1 MTDTRDK
8 LPAHPLSE
16 IGRRLVFV
24 RDLEIV
30 VSVGVLEHEKRYE
43 QRVLISVELVV
54 RDGYDGKSDQLE
66 RVLDY
71 SKLVDGI
78 ALLAQGEHFNLIE
91 TLAERVAA
99 HCLIDPRVENAR
111 VRVEKPDIMPSCRSV
126 GVEVERGRR

>member
-16 IGRRLVFV
+16 SGRRLVFV

-30 VSVGVLEHEKRYE
+30 MSVGVLEHEKRYE

-54 RDGYDGKSDQLE
+54 RDGYDGKSDRLE
-66 RVLDY
+66 QVLDY
-71 SKLVDGI
+71 GKLVDGI
-78 ALLAQGEHFNLIE
+78 AVLAQGEHFNLIE

-99 HCLIDPRVENAR
+99 HCLIDRRVERAR

-126 GVEVERGRR
+126 GVEVERIRS